1 MASAKKREVT
11 VCGVSVAVP
20 SPDVFDD
27 YRLVELLAGE
37 PDSERYL
44 PTFVNAA
51 LGDAKA
57 EVFDALMKEHGG
69 KLPVA
74 AVVEAVGAVVQVAA
88 PN

>member
-1 MASAKKREVT
+1 MASTKRKVT

-37 PDSERYL
+37 PESEQYL

-51 LGDAKA
+51 LGESKA
-57 EVFDALMKEHGG
+57 AVFAAIMAEQSGR
-69 KLPVA
+69 LPVA
-74 AVVEAVGAVVQVAA
+74 SVVEAVGVVVQAA
-88 PN
+88 NPN